1 MKTREKHRVAR
12 RREAIGRL
20 LETRAK
26 DLSRVPRPSFFIR
39 VCVQRIIRRSHFS
52 RERTKGNGTK
62 DSARSR
68 STICPPGS
76 VPRLLRFRNALPSS
90 PIFRTGNRLF
100 PVIELR
106 IDTWLLSKIDSI
118 LPKEWETVEARL
130 RILLSKRRTEYEV
143 FSNRWTVDDCEYR
156 RNAKRR
162 SKYIFLFT
170 TYSLIGRCVE
180 TRRKVKTHIMVYNVF
195 SNG

>member
-12 RREAIGRL
+12 RKKRSAVYLRRGPKIYRAFRVPLFSSVCAYSGSFAAVIFHVNEQKATARRTAHVPARL
-20 LETRAK
+20 SVHQ
-26 DLSRVPRPSFFIR
+26 DLSLAYFGSGMPFPLPQSFAPGI
-39 VCVQRIIRRSHFS
+39 VCS
-52 RERTKGNGTK
+52 RLSSYELTLG
-62 DSARSR
+62 
-68 STICPPGS
+68 CF
-76 VPRLLRFRNALPSS
+76 RFH
-90 PIFRTGNRLF
+90 
-100 PVIELR
+100 
-106 IDTWLLSKIDSI
+106 SKEW
-118 LPKEWETVEARL
+118 EWETVEARL
-130 RILLSKRRTEYEV
+130 RILSSKRRTEYKV

-170 TYSLIGRCVE
+170 TYSLIGGCVE